1 MAFNPQYS
9 QTDAQSHLD
18 RWSSSGKSMA
28 EYCRD
33 NNIRPSTFY
42 GWRKRLKK
50 HSQKSLNHFVLRITL
65 YFATCLL
72 NGVNPQEYLPDVLMR
87 MAIRPE
93 DADVKDLL
101 PAVWANP
108 KNKNNNTRIEYSEN

>member
-9 QTDAQSHLD
+9 QADAQSHLD

-50 HSQKSLNHFVLRITL
+50 HSQKRPSKKPQSFIEVLPEKQRDVTARIIRTEIELPIDAIDIFSEKLHSFLSLSR
-65 YFATCLL
+65 
-72 NGVNPQEYLPDVLMR
+72 
-87 MAIRPE
+87 
-93 DADVKDLL
+93 
-101 PAVWANP
+101 
-108 KNKNNNTRIEYSEN
+108 ENQ